1 MVLGPHLGG
10 PLKSFLVLNFM
21 DRYAWSGMAV
31 AQEVEQITTKGLQF
45 DPWLL
50 LSSDK
55 QGTERHQC
63 VSVNERQAEKW
74 SEVYNR

>member
-1 MVLGPHLGG
+1 
-10 PLKSFLVLNFM
+10 M

-63 VSVNERQAEKW
+63 VSVNERQAEK
-74 SEVYNR
+74 